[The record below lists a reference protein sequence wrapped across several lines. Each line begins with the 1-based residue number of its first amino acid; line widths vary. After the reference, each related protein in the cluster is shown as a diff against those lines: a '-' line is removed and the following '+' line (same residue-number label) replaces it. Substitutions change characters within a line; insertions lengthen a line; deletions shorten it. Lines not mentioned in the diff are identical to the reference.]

1 MPTEGALGQAARRLG
16 RLTSAIG
23 DAGSELPMSGHPPF
37 DELELPRAVV
47 LSTDP
52 LVRDAFAALLASV
65 GIEVVENE
73 AAADVALVDGGADAA
88 LAAERMETL
97 ATIDVPFVALVP
109 DGSVVRA
116 ALALG
121 AAGVVSRVPDGA
133 RLHAALAAVH
143 HGLSVVDA
151 PLSEAALGAARG
163 ESASERDR
171 EPLEDLTARE
181 REVLALLADGLS
193 NKRIARRLEISEHT
207 AKFHIGSI
215 LDKLGA
221 RTRTEAVV
229 TAARRGLL
237 ML

>member
-1 MPTEGALGQAARRLG
+1 MSLST
-16 RLTSAIG
+16 
-23 DAGSELPMSGHPPF
+23 MSGSPPF
-37 DELELPRAVV
+37 EELELPRTLV

-52 LVRDAFAALLASV
+52 LVRDAFASLLVSV
-65 GIEVVENE
+65 GIEVVDGES
-73 AAADVALVDGGADAA
+73 AADVALVDGGADPER
-88 LAAERMETL
+88 AAERLGRL

-109 DGSVVRA
+109 DDGAVHA

-121 AAGVVSRVPDGA
+121 ASGVLLRVADGA

-151 PLSEAALGAARG
+151 PLSEAALR
-163 ESASERDR
+163 ASRDAEAM
-171 EPLEDLTARE
+171 EPIEDLTARE

-215 LDKLGA
+215 LDKLGVS
-221 RTRTEAVV
+221 TRTEAVV